1 MKKIT
6 QQLRIFSLLWFICFI
21 AAGHQITWAQQAQSG
36 ITKTLTIA
44 SFGGYLDTVMKEIFK
59 PFEAKHAV
67 AIRWVPAASAENVTK
82 LAAARGSA
90 EYDLVLTDSISY
102 WVGVKQNLFAK
113 LDPKIVTAYQD
124 LYPQARLPGVD
135 AATIGFYYA
144 GIFYLPEEF
153 KKRGWAPPQKWAD
166 LFRPEFCRHVG
177 FMHPNVSYGL
187 HAYLML
193 GGGEPGRFNEA
204 VGMLQKAKNCI
215 TVLEPSAPKMEEKIQ
230 LGEYLVGINGNIRVI
245 PLARRNVPIAF
256 VFPEDGVILGGGV
269 IAVSRSSANLQ
280 LSQEFVNWLISPFAQ
295 QILMEKA
302 FYTPTNKNVIVSDE
316 LVKLGVANQAMLKK
330 LVSIDADAMEA
341 QRRNWIRAVERAV
354 AP

>member
-1 MKKIT
+1 
-6 QQLRIFSLLWFICFI
+6 
-21 AAGHQITWAQQAQSG
+21 
-36 ITKTLTIA
+36 
-44 SFGGYLDTVMKEIFK
+44 
-59 PFEAKHAV
+59 
-67 AIRWVPAASAENVTK
+67 
-82 LAAARGSA
+82 
-90 EYDLVLTDSISY
+90 
-102 WVGVKQNLFAK
+102 
-113 LDPKIVTAYQD
+113 
-124 LYPQARLPGVD
+124 
-135 AATIGFYYA
+135 
-144 GIFYLPEEF
+144 
-153 KKRGWAPPQKWAD
+153 
-166 LFRPEFCRHVG
+166 
-177 FMHPNVSYGL
+177 
-187 HAYLML
+187 
-193 GGGEPGRFNEA
+193 
-204 VGMLQKAKNCI
+204 
-215 TVLEPSAPKMEEKIQ
+215 MEEKIQ